1 MRDPLRALVRLAAGI
16 VPSARRREFRDEWE
30 AELACAREAS
40 QPSRR
45 GRLQLAR
52 RTLGVLPDAWCLFR
66 QQWSLDML
74 VQDIRQALR
83 LMRQRLG
90 FTLVVVATL
99 GLGVGANAA
108 MFSIV
113 NAVLLRPLPFAHPDR
128 LLQVWENDRLNGKPQ
143 YPVAPANYADWQQ
156 QSRAFE
162 RLAAYVGTD
171 GTLKT
176 GDDVVGVSAAVVS
189 YDFFDVLG
197 ARPLLGSGFT
207 ADMASPGHQR
217 SLLLSYEAWQRYFAG
232 DPRVVGRD
240 IDIGAPKP
248 YHVLGVMP
256 RGFEYP
262 SRGVAFWR
270 VLVMDA
276 DTQALRAVHFL
287 SLVGRLK
294 PGVTLAQAQADM
306 DAIAARQQHAYPET
320 NSERGVTLVP
330 LREQIVGEVR
340 RPLYV
345 VSAAVFLVLLIA
357 CANIAN
363 LMLVRA
369 IARRRELAVRAA
381 LGADRFR
388 LVRQLLV
395 EGLLLA
401 FAGGAAG
408 LAIAFWVTA
417 VLARVAAPYLPRIS
431 TVSVDLPVVI
441 ALSAIAIASGLFF
454 GIAPAITASRADVRD
469 ALQDGARLAG
479 GGRGS
484 RRFRSALV
492 VGELAVA
499 CTLVIGAGLVLRSF
513 WAMMQ
518 VSPGFTADH
527 LLTAAISLPDSR
539 YPDGAHISAFYQ
551 SLEARVASVPMVA
564 GVGLTN
570 TLPMKGSGPTTWL
583 TIEHRERPK
592 GEPPEVNYRVA
603 TPGFFHTMQVPILA
617 GRGLSPDDTATS
629 LKTVVVNQ
637 TLVQRFFPEQDPVG
651 ARVRIGPNPKAAWRT
666 IVGVVGD
673 MHQNGPEMPA
683 VPELYLPATQDDFSS
698 MAIVVRT
705 NADPT
710 ALASTLRSIVRS
722 IDPQLPVVDLQSM
735 ESIVGEHVASR
746 RLLMI
751 LLGTFAALALGLAL
765 VGIYGVMAYL
775 VSQRTREIGVRM
787 ALGADRP
794 RILRAVLAD
803 GGKLAA
809 VGLAAGIALSLL
821 GTQALRSVL
830 FDVSSTDPTTFAV
843 VAGGMLAVAVLACA
857 IPAYRAAHVD
867 PLTAIRVE

>member
-1 MRDPLRALVRLAAGI
+1 MRDPHRTLIRLAARI
-16 VPSARRREFRDEWE
+16 VPPACRREFRDEWE
-30 AELACAREAS
+30 AELACARQELPRS
-40 QPSRR
+40 NRHH
-45 GRLQLAR
+45 LHLAR
-52 RTLGVLPDAWCLFR
+52 RTLGVLPDAWFLFR
-66 QQWSLDML
+66 QRWSLDML
-74 VQDIRQALR
+74 LQDLRQAFR
-83 LMRQRLG
+83 LMHQRLG
-90 FTLVVVATL
+90 FTTVVVATL

-113 NAVLLRPLPFAHPDR
+113 NAVLLRPLPFAHADR
-128 LLQVWENDRLNGKPQ
+128 LLQVWENDRLNRKPQ
-143 YPVAPANYADWQQ
+143 YPVAPANFADWQQ
-156 QSRAFE
+156 QNRAFE
-162 RLAAYVGTD
+162 RLAAYVD
-171 GTLKT
+171 SDATLKSG
-176 GDDVVGVSAAVVS
+176 GDVLHVPAAVVS
-189 YDFFDVLG
+189 HDFFDVLG
-197 ARPLLGSGFT
+197 VRPLLGSGFT
-207 ADMASPGHQR
+207 PEMASPGHQR
-217 SLLLSYEAWQRYFAG
+217 SLLLSYDAWQHYFGG
-232 DPRVVGRD
+232 DPAVVGRD
-240 IDIGAPKP
+240 IDVGAPKP

-256 RGFEYP
+256 RGLEYP
-262 SRGVAFWR
+262 SRQVAFWR

-306 DAIAARQQHAYPET
+306 DAIAAREQQAYPQT
-320 NSERGVTLVP
+320 NSQRGVTLVP
-330 LREQIVGEVR
+330 LREQIVGDVR

-388 LVRQLLV
+388 LVRQLLA
-395 EGLLLA
+395 EGLVLA

-408 LAIAFWVTA
+408 LAIAFWLTD

-431 TVSVDLPVVI
+431 TASVDISVVLV
-441 ALSAIAIASGLFF
+441 LSAIATASGLFF

-469 ALQDGARLAG
+469 ALQDGARVAG
-479 GGRGS
+479 AGRGA
-484 RRFRSALV
+484 RRFRSTLV
-492 VGELAVA
+492 VGELAIA

-527 LLTAAISLPDSR
+527 LLTAAVSLPDSR
-539 YPDGAHISAFYQ
+539 YADGPHMSVFYQ
-551 SLEARVASVPMVA
+551 ALEARIASVPLVEA
-564 GVGLTN
+564 VGLSN
-570 TLPMKGSGPTTWL
+570 TLPMNGSGPTTWL
-583 TIEHRERPK
+583 TIENRPRPK
-592 GEPPEVNYRVA
+592 EEPPEVNYRVA
-603 TPGFFHTMQVPILA
+603 TPGFFHAMQVPVVA
-617 GRGLSPDDTATS
+617 GRGISTDDTATS

-637 TLVQRFFPEQDPVG
+637 SLVSRFFPDGNPLG
-651 ARVRIGPNPKAAWRT
+651 TRVRIGPNPKAPWRT
-666 IVGVVGD
+666 IVGIIGD

-683 VPELYLPATQDDFSS
+683 AAELYLPAAQDDFSDMS
-698 MAIVVRT
+698 IVMRT
-705 NADPT
+705 SGDPT
-710 ALASTLRSIVRS
+710 ALASTLRSIVQS
-722 IDPQLPVVDLQSM
+722 IDPQLPVVDIKTM
-735 ESIVGEHVASR
+735 ESIVEEHVASR

-794 RILRAVLAD
+794 RILRTVLAD
-803 GGKLAA
+803 GGRLAA
-809 VGLAAGIALSLL
+809 AGLAAGIGLSFL
-821 GTQALRSVL
+821 GTQALRGVL
-830 FDVSSTDPTTFAV
+830 FDVSSTDPATFAV
-843 VAGGMLAVAVLACA
+843 VAGGMLAVALIACA
-857 IPAYRAAHVD
+857 VPAYRAAHVD